1 MKTTNEMKIKQQHQ
15 STSYT
20 FSVEHKEK
28 QYKAEIWMNESSSKF
43 QDWEITD
50 NNGDKVDSDLED
62 EIIEYIDKNWDK
74 L

>member
-1 MKTTNEMKIKQQHQ
+1 MTIEQEHQ

-20 FSVEHKEK
+20 FNVEHEGKH
-28 QYKAEIWMNESSSKF
+28 YKAEIWMNDSSSKF

-50 NNGDKVDSDLED
+50 KNGDKVDSDLED
-62 EIIEYIDKNWDK
+62 EIIEYIDNNWDK